1 MARALQTEP
10 SVEEKRMEAILR
22 VLQVALAG
30 LVLVALTPSVIHGFL
45 CLRSGVCPAGAARSE

>member
-1 MARALQTEP
+1 
-10 SVEEKRMEAILR
+10 MEAILR